1 MRSPSAI
8 AVPSSAEAPADSAA
22 RGLARRAAFADFKEL
37 LKPGITT
44 FVVVMAAAGYVV
56 AAEGPIDWA
65 VLAGLMVGTALTAG
79 GAAAL
84 NHVAERKYDAQ
95 MARTAARP
103 LPTGR
108 VSAAAAAAYGAACAA
123 LGAVVLAA
131 TTNAVTT
138 GLALLTVVLYVAVYT
153 PMKRRTAWN
162 TLVGAVPGALP
173 ALGGA
178 AAASGQV
185 DATGWSL
192 FAVLFLWQLP
202 HFFALAWMY
211 REDYRQAG
219 FRMLP
224 SVRGG
229 ERITAWLVLVST
241 LLLLVAGVVPAAL
254 DKAGPLYLA
263 GMGLLGT
270 AFTLP
275 AFSFF
280 SDPNDTRARRL
291 LLASIA
297 YVPAF
302 FGLVVL
308 DFLLR

>member
-1 MRSPSAI
+1 MT
-8 AVPSSAEAPADSAA
+8 SSADDAPAGSVALRTA
-22 RGLARRAAFADFKEL
+22 LADFKEL

-44 FVVVMAAAGYVV
+44 FVVVMAAAGYVL
-56 AAEGPIDWA
+56 AAEGPIDWFT
-65 VLAGLMVGTALTAG
+65 LLGLMLGTGLSAG
-79 GAAAL
+79 GGAAL
-84 NHVAERKYDAQ
+84 NHALEWKHDAQ
-95 MARTAARP
+95 MRRTAARP
-103 LPTGR
+103 IPTGR
-108 VSAAAAAAYGAACAA
+108 VGVAIAVAYGVTCAA
-123 LGAVVLAA
+123 FGGIVLAQ

-153 PMKRRTAWN
+153 PLKRISVWN

-178 AAASGQV
+178 AAASGRV

-202 HFFALAWMY
+202 HFFALAWMF
-211 REDYRQAG
+211 REDYQRAG

-229 ERITAWLVLVST
+229 ERLLAWFVLLST
-241 LLLLVAGVVPAAL
+241 LLLLVAGVIPAAIG
-254 DKAGPLYLA
+254 KAGALYLG
-263 GMGLLGT
+263 GMCVLGV

-280 SDPNDTRARRL
+280 TEPDDTRARRL

-297 YVPAF
+297 YVPVF
-302 FGLVVL
+302 FALVVI